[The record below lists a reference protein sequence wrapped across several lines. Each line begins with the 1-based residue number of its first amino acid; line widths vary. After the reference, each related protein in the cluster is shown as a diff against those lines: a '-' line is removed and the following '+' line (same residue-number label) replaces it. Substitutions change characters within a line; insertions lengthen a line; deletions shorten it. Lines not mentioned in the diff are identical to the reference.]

1 MCIRDSNRIVASAV
15 NGRVVVWNAETG
27 VKIFTGT
34 YISLSGDS
42 LARYCS
48 LNWDGSLVAVGH
60 DDCTLKIYNVLT
72 SDEITCHNN
81 SSAWMIST
89 QFSPDNKTIVTL
101 SNSIQWW
108 TTDGKL
114 VKRFRLKST
123 FGKYIY
129 FSPDFK
135 TFITIDN
142 TGLLYVL
149 TVLNL

>member
-1 MCIRDSNRIVASAV
+1 MVQVKTKIQWCGNIEPTAGHFDLFYSAPPYTLYTVQFQFIGCMTGCFHTTAEVIIRQCNRLQSILVNITAMTACMCMY
-15 NGRVVVWNAETG
+15 
-27 VKIFTGT
+27 
-34 YISLSGDS
+34 YIKLH
-42 LARYCS
+42 
-48 LNWDGSLVAVGH
+48 V
-60 DDCTLKIYNVLT
+60 YNINFL
-72 SDEITCHNN
+72 
-81 SSAWMIST
+81 
-89 QFSPDNKTIVTL
+89 
-101 SNSIQWW
+101 QWW

>member
-1 MCIRDSNRIVASAV
+1 MTACMCMY
-15 NGRVVVWNAETG
+15 
-27 VKIFTGT
+27 
-34 YISLSGDS
+34 YIKLH
-42 LARYCS
+42 
-48 LNWDGSLVAVGH
+48 V
-60 DDCTLKIYNVLT
+60 YNINFL
-72 SDEITCHNN
+72 
-81 SSAWMIST
+81 
-89 QFSPDNKTIVTL
+89 
-101 SNSIQWW
+101 QWW